1 MRRSIQDDSHSSAT
15 PLGAGRAG
23 RTFSPDRLNPI
34 PSTGVTAAR
43 ADSARADLLNDSAS
57 QFTDAGRVVLIG
69 RPCALPFL
77 FFDFRPFHAGSNARD

>member
-1 MRRSIQDDSHSSAT
+1 MMRRPVQQEHTNSSAT

-43 ADSARADLLNDSAS
+43 ADCARADLLNDSAS
-57 QFTDAGRVVLIG
+57 QFTEAGRVVLIG
-69 RPCALPFL
+69 RLPFL
-77 FFDFRPFHAGSNARD
+77 FISFHEGEIANVI